1 MNQVN
6 RKNDIYVACVSS
18 THNVC
23 PPGFWVAIVSTL
35 LEGNGAQPETE
46 IQTAL
51 NLLGP
56 IEEKYACSFFFFF
69 VVILNAQTLQR
80 ISYVTDLW
88 EPEDNGATS
97 NIFVSK
103 SYDAT
108 SHFQSVSADVR
119 DIYKRLTGNDLVLK
133 KRDPQA
139 DEENVE

>member
-1 MNQVN
+1 MLKHPIPNTADSDSVQLILPMNQVN

-56 IEEKYACSFFFFF
+56 IEEKYACSFFFF
-69 VVILNAQTLQR
+69 
-80 ISYVTDLW
+80 LW
-88 EPEDNGATS
+88 
-97 NIFVSK
+97 
-103 SYDAT
+103 
-108 SHFQSVSADVR
+108 
-119 DIYKRLTGNDLVLK
+119 
-133 KRDPQA
+133 
-139 DEENVE
+139 

>member
-1 MNQVN
+1 M
-6 RKNDIYVACVSS
+6 
-18 THNVC
+18 
-23 PPGFWVAIVSTL
+23 L
-35 LEGNGAQPETE
+35 L
-46 IQTAL
+46 
-51 NLLGP
+51 
-56 IEEKYACSFFFFF
+56 FFFF